1 MRLLWHPK
9 TCLFGAVELPSEE
22 TLSREEVLM
31 INRRFQLALSFGVL
45 IVLFTSLA
53 SGQSSR
59 PRRVKPA
66 PKPAEEPLLRPE
78 PKASPTA
85 RNNSNAP
92 LINVQPV
99 KPVINTNATGDTSH
113 AYQLLQQ
120 KQFAAAAKEAK
131 DVAANYPNDA
141 EAWKIA
147 GFAELNLKQYTEA
160 AADLEKA
167 ISLQRAAKQED
178 PNTVDALAQAYVLSE
193 KFEQALPLLVTAT
206 TRTGAQPDA
215 SMLYYRALSEY
226 KTGKATDAERTFNS
240 VVKLNPKDSLS
251 LFYLGQLALAK
262 NDLDGA
268 VAALNRATL
277 NDSRMASA
285 WTLLTSVYLRRAA
298 LSTDTAKADAD
309 YLNAVRAGE
318 GLIKL
323 RTDAE
328 ALTLFGQALIGSA
341 QYARA
346 AAALERAVL
355 GSDAKGVTFYLLG
368 VAQSRAKNFPKAI
381 AALESAAVKTPGDV
395 SVYRELGY
403 AYEVSKQYAKALAAY
418 QKGANLAPA
427 DADFKES
434 IERVRPFAK

>member
-1 MRLLWHPK
+1 
-9 TCLFGAVELPSEE
+9 
-22 TLSREEVLM
+22 M
-31 INRRFQLALSFGVL
+31 IYRRFQLPLLLGVL
-45 IVLFTSLA
+45 ILLFADSVSA
-53 SGQSSR
+53 QSSR
-59 PRRVKPA
+59 PRRVRPA
-66 PKPAEEPLLRPE
+66 AKPAEEPLLRPE
-78 PKASPTA
+78 PKPSPTA
-85 RNNSNAP
+85 RNNPNAP
-92 LINVQPV
+92 LIDVQPV
-99 KPVINTNATGDTSH
+99 KPVVNPRASGDTSS

-120 KQFAAAAKEAK
+120 KQFAAAVKAAK
-131 DVAANYPNDA
+131 DVAANFPNDA

-206 TRTGAQPDA
+206 TRSGTQPDA

-226 KTGKATDAERTFNS
+226 KTGKAAEAERTFNS
-240 VVKLNPKDSLS
+240 VIKLNPKDSLS
-251 LFYLGQLALAK
+251 LFYLGQLALAR

-277 NDSRMASA
+277 NDPRMASG
-285 WTLLTSVYLRRAA
+285 WMLLTSVYLRRAA
-298 LSTDTAKADAD
+298 ASTDPAKADAD

-318 GLIKL
+318 GLIKV

-341 QYARA
+341 QYPRA
-346 AAALERAVL
+346 AAALERAIL
-355 GSDAKGVTFYLLG
+355 GKDANGVTFYLLG
-368 VAQSRAKNFPKAI
+368 VAHSRAKNFPKAI
-381 AALESAAVKTPGDV
+381 AALESAATKTPGDV
-395 SVYRELGY
+395 NVYRELGY

-418 QKGANLAPA
+418 EKGASLAPA

>member
-1 MRLLWHPK
+1 M
-9 TCLFGAVELPSEE
+9 
-22 TLSREEVLM
+22 M
-31 INRRFQLALSFGVL
+31 NRRFQLVLSLGVL
-45 IVLFTSLA
+45 VLLFA
-53 SGQSSR
+53 SFASAQSSR
-59 PRRVKPA
+59 PRRVKPPA
-66 PKPAEEPLLRPE
+66 KPAEEPLLRPE
-78 PKASPTA
+78 PKPSPTA
-85 RNNSNAP
+85 RNNPNAP

-99 KPVINTNATGDTSH
+99 KPVVNPNATGNTSH

-160 AADLEKA
+160 ASDLEKA

-178 PNTVDALAQAYVLSE
+178 SNTVDALAQAYVLSE

-206 TRTGAQPDA
+206 TRTGTPTDA

-226 KTGKATDAERTFNS
+226 KTGKAADAERTFNS
-240 VVKLNPKDSLS
+240 VIKLNPKDSLS
-251 LFYLGQLALAK
+251 LFYLGQLALAR

-268 VAALNRATL
+268 IAALNRATL

-285 WTLLTSVYLRRAA
+285 WMLLTSVYLRRAA

-309 YLNAVRAGE
+309 YLNGVRAGE

-346 AAALERAVL
+346 AAALERAVA

-368 VAQSRAKNFPKAI
+368 VAHSRAKNFPKAI
-381 AALESAAVKTPGDV
+381 AALESAAAKTPADV
-395 SVYRELGY
+395 NVYRELGY

-418 QKGANLAPA
+418 EKGSNLAPA

>member
-1 MRLLWHPK
+1 
-9 TCLFGAVELPSEE
+9 
-22 TLSREEVLM
+22 M
-31 INRRFQLALSFGVL
+31 INRRAQMALSLGVL
-45 IVLFTSLA
+45 ILLSGSLA

-59 PRRVKPA
+59 PRRARPPV
-66 PKPAEEPLLRPE
+66 KPAEEPLLRPE
-78 PKASPTA
+78 PKPSPTA
-85 RNNSNAP
+85 KNNANAP
-92 LINVQPV
+92 LITVQPV
-99 KPVINTNATGDTSH
+99 KPVNNTVATGGTAGTTSASGDTSH

-131 DVAANYPNDA
+131 ELAANNPNDE

-167 ISLQRAAKQED
+167 ISLQRIAKRED

-226 KTGKATDAERTFNS
+226 KTGKIADAEGTFNA

-262 NDLDGA
+262 NDLEGA
-268 VAALNRATL
+268 TAALNRATL
-277 NDSRMASA
+277 NDPRMASA

-298 LSTDTAKADAD
+298 LSTETAKAEAD

-346 AAALERAVL
+346 AAALDRAVL
-355 GSDAKGVTFYLLG
+355 DKDAKGVTFYLLG
-368 VAQSRAKNFPKAI
+368 VSHSRAKNFPKAI
-381 AALESAAVKTPGDV
+381 AALESAATKSPEDV
-395 SVYRELGY
+395 NVYRELGY
-403 AYEVSKQYAKALAAY
+403 AYEVSKQYAKALGAY
-418 QKGANLAPA
+418 QKGSNLAPA